1 MSAAKAA
8 GEKGIRCESGAIQS
22 LCTGVVCKPLG
33 NWEGQTCDDR
43 SQETC
48 LGAESQIRCLRVDL
62 PASLSAPG
70 LFALRATDDTVRENG
85 CGNAAVFIF
94 LSEHFEKR

>member
-1 MSAAKAA
+1 MK
-8 GEKGIRCESGAIQS
+8 RESGVNPERYSHCVRESSAI
-22 LCTGVVCKPLG
+22 PLG
-33 NWEGQTCDDR
+33 NREGQTCDDR

-48 LGAESQIRCLRVDL
+48 LGVEFQIRCLRVDL
-62 PASLSAPG
+62 PASLTAPG

-94 LSEHFEKR
+94 LSEHF

>member
-1 MSAAKAA
+1 MSAAEAA

-48 LGAESQIRCLRVDL
+48 LGVESQIRCLRVDL
-62 PASLSAPG
+62 PASLTAPG
-70 LFALRATDDTVRENG
+70 LFALCATDDTVRENG

-94 LSEHFEKR
+94 LSEHF